1 MGISSA
7 LMHMAAPSP
16 TPIRVLIADD
26 HPLMLDG
33 IAEALKAQGGI
44 EVVGLARDGKEAT
57 EQFALQRPDVCLLD
71 LQMPVHDGFE
81 AIRGIRA
88 LRHDAR
94 LIVLTTYGGAARI
107 QAALDAGA
115 SAYLLKDSP
124 GEELANAVRRVH
136 EGARVIGPL
145 AQQDISGHYAADRLS
160 PRELD
165 VLQLAA
171 GGHTNREI
179 GEVLGIS
186 EPTVKSHMSTILVK
200 LGASDRTHAVTLAAR
215 RGYISL

>member
-1 MGISSA
+1 M
-7 LMHMAAPSP
+7 
-16 TPIRVLIADD
+16 PIRVLIADD

-33 IAEALKAQGGI
+33 IAKALVAQGGI
-44 EVVGLARDGKEAT
+44 EVAGLARDGKEAI
-57 EQFALQRPDVCLLD
+57 EAFATLRPDVCLLD

-88 LRHDAR
+88 LQHDAR
-94 LIVLTTYGGAARI
+94 LIVLTTYGGDARI

-115 SAYLLKDSP
+115 AAYLLKDAL
-124 GEELANAVRRVH
+124 GEELANAVRQVH
-136 EGARVIGPL
+136 AGAHLVGLQARQEL
-145 AQQDISGHYAADRLS
+145 QDYHAADRLS

-171 GGHTNREI
+171 GGNTNRAI
-179 GEVLGIS
+179 GEMLGIS

-200 LGASDRTHAVTLAAR
+200 LGAGDRTHAVTLAAK
-215 RGYISL
+215 RGYIVL

>member
-1 MGISSA
+1 
-7 LMHMAAPSP
+7 
-16 TPIRVLIADD
+16 
-26 HPLMLDG
+26 MLDG
-33 IAEALKAQGGI
+33 IAKALVAQGGI
-44 EVVGLARDGKEAT
+44 DVVGLARNGKDAI
-57 EQFALQRPDVCLLD
+57 EQFARQRPDVCLLD

-81 AIRGIRA
+81 ALRGIRA
-88 LRHDAR
+88 LQPDAR
-94 LIVLTTYGGAARI
+94 LIVLTTYGGDARI

-115 SAYLLKDSP
+115 SAYLLKDSL
-124 GEELANAVRRVH
+124 GKDLAAAVRRVH
-136 EGARVIGPL
+136 EGAHVIGPL
-145 AQQDISGHYAADRLS
+145 ARQDMASRHAADRLS

-171 GGHTNREI
+171 GGHTNRAI

-215 RGYISL
+215 RGYITL

>member
-1 MGISSA
+1 M
-7 LMHMAAPSP
+7 
-16 TPIRVLIADD
+16 PIRVLIADD

-33 IAEALKAQGGI
+33 IAKALVAQGGI
-44 EVVGLARDGKEAT
+44 EVVGLARNGQEAI
-57 EQFALQRPDVCLLD
+57 EQFARQRPDVCLLD

-81 AIRGIRA
+81 ALRGIRA
-88 LRHDAR
+88 LQPDAR
-94 LIVLTTYGGAARI
+94 LIVLTTYGGDARI

-115 SAYLLKDSP
+115 SAYLLKDSL
-124 GEELANAVRRVH
+124 GKDLAAAVRRVH
-136 EGARVIGPL
+136 EGAHVIGPL
-145 AQQDISGHYAADRLS
+145 ARQDMASHHAADRLS

-171 GGHTNREI
+171 GGHTNRAI

>member
-1 MGISSA
+1 MS
-7 LMHMAAPSP
+7 
-16 TPIRVLIADD
+16 IRVLIADD

-33 IAEALKAQGGI
+33 IARALLAQGGI
-44 EVVGLARDGKEAT
+44 EVVGQARNGRDAI
-57 EQFALQRPDVCLLD
+57 EQFAMQRPDVCVLD
-71 LQMPVHDGFE
+71 LQMPNHDGFE

-88 LRHDAR
+88 LRQDAR
-94 LIVLTTYGGAARI
+94 IIVLTTYGGDVRI

-115 SAYLLKDSP
+115 SAYLLKDAL
-124 GEELANAVRRVH
+124 GKELATAIRQVH
-136 EGARVIGPL
+136 EGAHVIDPL
-145 AQQDISGHYAADRLS
+145 ARQDLEDHYAADRLS

-171 GGHTNREI
+171 GGNTNRAI
-179 GEVLGIS
+179 GTILGIS

-200 LGASDRTHAVTLAAR
+200 LGASDRTHAVTLAAK

>member
-1 MGISSA
+1 M
-7 LMHMAAPSP
+7 
-16 TPIRVLIADD
+16 PIRVLIADD

-33 IAEALKAQGGI
+33 IAKALVAQGGI
-44 EVVGLARDGKEAT
+44 DVVGLARNGKDAI
-57 EQFALQRPDVCLLD
+57 EQFARQRPDVGLLD

-81 AIRGIRA
+81 ALRGIRA
-88 LRHDAR
+88 LQHDAR
-94 LIVLTTYGGAARI
+94 LIVLTTYGGDARI

-115 SAYLLKDSP
+115 SAYLLKDSL
-124 GEELANAVRRVH
+124 GKDLAAAVRRVH
-136 EGARVIGPL
+136 EGAHVIGPL
-145 AQQDISGHYAADRLS
+145 ARQDMASRHAADRLS

-171 GGHTNREI
+171 GGHTNRAI

-215 RGYISL
+215 RGYITL

>member
-1 MGISSA
+1 M
-7 LMHMAAPSP
+7 
-16 TPIRVLIADD
+16 PIRVLIADD

-33 IAEALKAQGGI
+33 IAKALVAQGGI
-44 EVVGLARDGKEAT
+44 EVVGLARNGKDAI
-57 EQFALQRPDVCLLD
+57 EQFARQRPDVCLLD

-81 AIRGIRA
+81 ALRGIRA
-88 LRHDAR
+88 LQPDAR
-94 LIVLTTYGGAARI
+94 LIVLTTYGGDARI

-115 SAYLLKDSP
+115 SAYLLKDSL
-124 GEELANAVRRVH
+124 GKDLAAAVRRVH
-136 EGARVIGPL
+136 EGAHVIGPL
-145 AQQDISGHYAADRLS
+145 ARLDMASHYAADRLS

-171 GGHTNREI
+171 GGHTNRGI